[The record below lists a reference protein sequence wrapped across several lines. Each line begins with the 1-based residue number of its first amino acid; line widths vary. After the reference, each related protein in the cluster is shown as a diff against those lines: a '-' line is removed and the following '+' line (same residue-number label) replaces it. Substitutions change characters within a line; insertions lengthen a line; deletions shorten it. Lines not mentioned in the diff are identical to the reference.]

1 MAHVVRFHAH
11 GGPDVLSFEEAEVG
25 EPRPHELRVSQTRC
39 GVNFIDTYVRSGLYP
54 VELPYIPG
62 QEGVGTVTA
71 IGSDVT
77 GFAVGD
83 RVTYST
89 MGGGGYASERLIEAD
104 QAFKVPAW
112 ISDEVAAALTMK
124 GLTVQMLI
132 RQTYPVEAG
141 TVMLVHAAAGGVG
154 TLLCQ
159 WASRLGATI
168 IGTVGSDDK
177 VDIARKNGCHDVIV
191 YSRENFAERVKAIT
205 KGELCDVVYDG
216 VGKTTAMGS
225 LDCLK
230 PLGMFVSYGNAS
242 GPVDGFSL
250 LELAKRGSLFVTRPM
265 LPHYASTRAKR
276 VAMAD
281 EFFETLKDGTVTGP
295 SIKAFALSKAAA
307 AHRELESR
315 RTAGSLV
322 LVP

>member
-1 MAHVVRFHAH
+1 MAQVVRFHAH
-11 GGPDVLSFEEAEVG
+11 GGPEVLSYEQSEVG
-25 EPRPHELRVSQTRC
+25 APAPDELRVRQTRC

-54 VELPYIPG
+54 VDLPYIPG
-62 QEGVGTVTA
+62 QEGVGEVAA

-77 GFAVGD
+77 GFQVGD

-104 QAFKVPAW
+104 LAFKVPAW
-112 ISDEVAAALTMK
+112 ISDEVAAAFTMK

-132 RQTYPVEAG
+132 RQTYRVGPG

-159 WASRLGATI
+159 WAASLGATV
-168 IGTVGSDDK
+168 IGTVGSDEK
-177 VDIARKNGCHDVIV
+177 ARIARESGCREVIV

-242 GPVDGFSL
+242 GPVDNFSL

-265 LPHYASTRAKR
+265 LPHYASTREKR

-281 EFFETLKDGTVTGP
+281 EFFATLKDGSVTGP
-295 SIKAFALSKAAA
+295 SIKQFALREAAD

-322 LVP
+322 LIP